1 MEDKK
6 RFNTYFKKKFPKSF
20 KYLPM
25 VKFVLF
31 LLILLTLKMD
41 YETYSVFSSTILEE
55 ESLILAPTEFYSPY
69 LFCFYFI
76 IIVYEYVLS
85 IYVTLNANSPVQM
98 SAFQIGMHTLRALG
112 TTSALAVG
120 YSHAPV
126 EPNVVSNF
134 VHTRTFFGRGY
145 DYEIGSLSLKTKGD
159 LVSGALGNKD
169 MISAVQKH
177 APDSSIIDMNKL
189 NNIINDP
196 EFKSQIRAK
205 TTLAEKALLGI
216 PLIEISPNSSNVVG
230 SDVSGSNSLEG
241 FYETDDDDI
250 STTPVIKESPIKRRH
265 SEPLPRRSNRP
276 AIQRRNIR

>member
-1 MEDKK
+1 MIKIPNLKNQHIKLKLKCSTHKKMLSTRSIYKIVFNHLSVILEDKK

-55 ESLILAPTEFYSPY
+55 ESSILAPTEFYSTY
-69 LFCFYFI
+69 LFCFYCI

-85 IYVTLNANSPVQM
+85 IYVTLNANS
-98 SAFQIGMHTLRALG
+98 
-112 TTSALAVG
+112 
-120 YSHAPV
+120 
-126 EPNVVSNF
+126 
-134 VHTRTFFGRGY
+134 
-145 DYEIGSLSLKTKGD
+145 
-159 LVSGALGNKD
+159 
-169 MISAVQKH
+169 
-177 APDSSIIDMNKL
+177 
-189 NNIINDP
+189 
-196 EFKSQIRAK
+196 
-205 TTLAEKALLGI
+205 
-216 PLIEISPNSSNVVG
+216 
-230 SDVSGSNSLEG
+230 LES

-276 AIQRRNIR
+276 AIQRRNTR